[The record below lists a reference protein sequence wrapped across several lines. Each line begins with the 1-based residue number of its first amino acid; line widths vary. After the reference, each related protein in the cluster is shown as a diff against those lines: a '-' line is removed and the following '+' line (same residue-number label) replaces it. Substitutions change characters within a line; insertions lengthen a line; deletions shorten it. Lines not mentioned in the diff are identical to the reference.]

1 MGRLAGSARVN
12 RQAKGIEICIE
23 HRDEVSCIYCIGVL
37 VLGGNDLTCII
48 PYIIPGI
55 VRH

>member
-23 HRDEVSCIYCIGVL
+23 YPGQVSCVYCIWSFGAW
-37 VLGGNDLTCII
+37 GK
-48 PYIIPGI
+48 
-55 VRH
+55 